1 MHAPYCGFLSD
12 MSDLARRI
20 EVQIGPLRLAVLGRV
35 YPGAHTQ
42 WDADR
47 LLVEAVCVGTRS
59 RVEASGDIMPA
70 LSFRR
75 FTAALKV
82 MHSALAGEARLETYD
97 PYLKLVLR
105 MSDGLGH
112 VSGRVEI
119 TSPDESERHSF
130 AFAVLDQTD
139 LPSLISQMS
148 EITDAYPSAVETRD
162 GV

>member
-1 MHAPYCGFLSD
+1 MT
-12 MSDLARRI
+12 DLARRI

-35 YPGAHTQ
+35 YPEAQTE
-42 WDADR
+42 WAADR

-59 RVEASGDIMPA
+59 RVEASGDFMPA

-82 MHSALAGEARLETYD
+82 MYSALTGEARLEAYD
-97 PYLKLVLR
+97 PYLKLILR

-112 VSGRVEI
+112 VSGKVEI
-119 TSPDESERHSF
+119 TSADESERHSF
-130 AFAVLDQTD
+130 EFAALDQTD

-162 GV
+162 RV